1 MIFHNVLKGLSR
13 NMRTHTCASC
23 MRFTWR
29 CFLLPGVVQ
38 QCLLESQPCGK
49 HTTVEKNHTRE
60 GKKNKTVICIKWK
73 CSRGK
78 YKKTNERRQTICSS
92 LCAAVS
98 VTRSG
103 LTVSDT
109 DSKSFKKLLGM
120 SHISSEQNQWKR
132 KGEGGKKC
140 LM

>member
-1 MIFHNVLKGLSR
+1 METIQLQRRILHNG
-13 NMRTHTCASC
+13 
-23 MRFTWR
+23 
-29 CFLLPGVVQ
+29 G
-38 QCLLESQPCGK
+38 
-49 HTTVEKNHTRE
+49 
-60 GKKNKTVICIKWK
+60 NKTVISIKWK
-73 CSRGK
+73 CSREK
-78 YKKTNERRQTICSS
+78 YEKTNERGQTICSS

-120 SHISSEQNQWKR
+120 SHISSEQKLWKR
-132 KGEGGKKC
+132 EEGKKC

>member
-1 MIFHNVLKGLSR
+1 M
-13 NMRTHTCASC
+13 HT
-23 MRFTWR
+23 MEMQR
-29 CFLLPGVVQ
+29 G
-38 QCLLESQPCGK
+38 
-49 HTTVEKNHTRE
+49 EKYE
-60 GKKNKTVICIKWK
+60 KA
-73 CSRGK
+73 
-78 YKKTNERRQTICSS
+78 NERGQTICSS

-120 SHISSEQNQWKR
+120 SHISSEQKQWKR
-132 KGEGGKKC
+132 KGGGGKKC